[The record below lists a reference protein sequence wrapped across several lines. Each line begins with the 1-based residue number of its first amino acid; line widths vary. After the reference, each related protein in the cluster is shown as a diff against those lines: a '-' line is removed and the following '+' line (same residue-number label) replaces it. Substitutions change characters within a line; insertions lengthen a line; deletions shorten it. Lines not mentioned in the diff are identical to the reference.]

1 MCEDN
6 KSINTGYDPNSN
18 STSEAS
24 VSDGSW
30 QVTSVPFP
38 YNKGWTVDQDDHVIG
53 NDLTWNGDSA
63 GVIGH
68 LHPYYPPMPNTAHG
82 ASVVKSLDDEDIYI
96 LNIILG
102 IVSVTQEEYRYFV
115 DFHKFK
121 TLEEAVMNKDI
132 YGIRN
137 DIRFGILLM
146 EHMMNMTFNRS
157 YSQTLD
163 VAGFVRDWPSTL
175 ESQFFSR
182 ITSSEEF
189 VRHVVDRML
198 YLQYIEKIRTDDM
211 ISDARTMY
219 VKVKSIISSCGDNDN

>member
-1 MCEDN
+1 M
-6 KSINTGYDPNSN
+6 
-18 STSEAS
+18 
-24 VSDGSW
+24 
-30 QVTSVPFP
+30 
-38 YNKGWTVDQDDHVIG
+38 
-53 NDLTWNGDSA
+53 
-63 GVIGH
+63 
-68 LHPYYPPMPNTAHG
+68 
-82 ASVVKSLDDEDIYI
+82 VKSLDDEDIYI

-121 TLEEAVMNKDI
+121 TLEEAMMNKDI

-157 YSQTLD
+157 YSQMLD

-219 VKVKSIISSCGDNDN
+219 VKVKSIISSCGDNDD